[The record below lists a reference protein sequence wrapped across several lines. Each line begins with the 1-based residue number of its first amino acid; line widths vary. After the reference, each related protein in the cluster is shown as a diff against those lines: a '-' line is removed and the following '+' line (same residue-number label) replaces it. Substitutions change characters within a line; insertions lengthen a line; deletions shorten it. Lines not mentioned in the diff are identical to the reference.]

1 MSHQTIYYFFFLL
14 LSSFLDKFMTDLRT
28 RFCFKVYFE
37 YMHDR

>member
-1 MSHQTIYYFFFLL
+1 MSYQTIYYFIFLL
-14 LSSFLDKFMTDLRT
+14 LLDKFMTDLRT